1 MEGGPRGGVYP
12 PAHRAG
18 HGDPFVIDAIRLAM
32 ARVRRVTVSGGRSF
46 EYVSQGKGPATL
58 LVHPGGP
65 GGTYHYLRALLRL
78 SSADLRVILFNPRGC
93 GHSWAPRR
101 PSEYTIPHM
110 AEDVEAIRKALKIE
124 ELHLLGYEAGG
135 FVALEYAHRYP
146 KPLTSLL
153 LCGTAGSAEE
163 IRAANRLM
171 FACASPRQRARLRAL
186 RKVKAFGSAEYQE
199 LCDRIRDPFYVRFL
213 KEMPRDLKATKL
225 NQTVFRAMMSPSG
238 DLYAVDGTMKDW
250 DGRKYYSK
258 IDVPCVVVSGRYD
271 YFLASS
277 VTMAERIEPAHL
289 RVLAQ
294 SSHLAILEQPREFL
308 AVIRE
313 FLEDVT
319 GG

>member
-1 MEGGPRGGVYP
+1 
-12 PAHRAG
+12 
-18 HGDPFVIDAIRLAM
+18 M
-32 ARVRRVTVSGGRSF
+32 ARVRRVTVSGGRPF

-65 GGTYHYLRALLRL
+65 GGTYHYLRALLKL
-78 SSADLRVILFNPRGC
+78 ASSNLRVVLFNPRGC
-93 GHSWAPRR
+93 GHSWAPKRT
-101 PSEYTIPHM
+101 SEYTIPNM
-110 AEDVEAIRKALKIE
+110 AEDVDAVRRALKIE
-124 ELHLLGYEAGG
+124 ELHLLGYETGG

-163 IRAANRLM
+163 VRAANRLM
-171 FACASPRQRARLRAL
+171 FACASPRQRARLRAID
-186 RKVKAFGSAEYQE
+186 RSKDFDSPEYQE
-199 LCDRIRDPFYVRFL
+199 LYEKIREPFYTRFL
-213 KEMPRDLKATKL
+213 KEIPRDLKATKL
-225 NQTVFRAMMSPSG
+225 NQTVFRTMMSPEG

-258 IDVPCVVVSGRYD
+258 IEVPCVVVAGRYD
-271 YFLASS
+271 YFLGPS

-308 AVIRE
+308 AIIRE

>member
-1 MEGGPRGGVYP
+1 
-12 PAHRAG
+12 
-18 HGDPFVIDAIRLAM
+18 M
-32 ARVRRVTVSGGRSF
+32 ARLRRVTVSGGRSF

-65 GGTYHYLRALLRL
+65 GGTYHYLRALLKL
-78 SSADLRVILFNPRGC
+78 ASTNLRVVLFNPRGC
-93 GHSWAPRR
+93 GHSWAPKR
-101 PSEYTIPHM
+101 PSEYTIPNM
-110 AEDVEAIRKALKIE
+110 AEDVEAIRRALKIE

-135 FVALEYAHRYP
+135 FVALEYVHRHER
-146 KPLTSLL
+146 PLTSLL

-163 IRAANRLM
+163 VRAANRLM
-171 FACASPRQRARLRAL
+171 FACASPGQRARLRAL
-186 RKVKAFGSAEYQE
+186 GREKAFDSTEYQE
-199 LCDRIRDPFYVRFL
+199 LYDKIREPFYTRFL
-213 KEMPRDLKATKL
+213 KDIPRDLKATKL
-225 NQTVFRAMMSPSG
+225 NETVFRAMMSPKG

-258 IDVPCVVVSGRYD
+258 IEVPCVVVAGRYD
-271 YFLASS
+271 YFLAPS

-308 AVIRE
+308 AIIRE